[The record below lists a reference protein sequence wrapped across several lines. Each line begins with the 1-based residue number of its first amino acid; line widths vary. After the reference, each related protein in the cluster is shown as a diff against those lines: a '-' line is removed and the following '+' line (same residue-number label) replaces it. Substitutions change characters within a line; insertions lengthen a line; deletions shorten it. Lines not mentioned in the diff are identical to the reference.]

1 MFYFQTL
8 LSQGLSGID
17 GTTIIPTVTTIAYT
31 ILLIGFMIS
40 LYQAAMRGGDV
51 QSLGIAAIKFLI
63 VAIIV
68 ANWRSIFQEI
78 NNSSNQ
84 IAQFIANSSSAG
96 DMFSSWLTQLKQQFQ
111 QASTVGS
118 FFKLITGSAAAFIT
132 VLLIV
137 AAYIVFAVAFIVF
150 AFFYT
155 LYGCVLYVVGPLV
168 LALLPMGGAGKLG
181 SNFATNFFIWN
192 SWGILYAIFGALITA
207 IHVNDVNTIFNS
219 GFGGFFVGT
228 IDSMILGIVSIFYAV
243 ALILI
248 PKIAKSI
255 VAGDVGVTM
264 NAMLRAGAYAA
275 KTAMAVVAGA
285 AAGGAAASAGS
296 AGGASAGAGGG
307 TGASA
312 GAGSGAGTAPASS
325 SSPPPTPSL
334 ANTIRSGI
342 GGAMD
347 TSSAPPSSRSSSGS
361 SNGSKP
367 GNGSNGSNPSNAIRS
382 AQQGQVNS
390 FRSES
395 VGQTFAFHAARATAQ
410 MIRNQLTKSS
420 SKDEK
425 ETETVNG

>member
-17 GTTIIPTVTTIAYT
+17 GTSIIPTVATIAYT

-51 QSLGIAAIKFLI
+51 QSLGVAAIKFLI

-68 ANWRSIFQEI
+68 ANWKTIFQEV

-84 IAQFIANSSSAG
+84 IAQFIANSSSSG

-111 QASTVGS
+111 TNTFSS
-118 FFKLITGSAAAFIT
+118 FWKLIIGSPAALIT

-137 AAYIVFAVAFIVF
+137 VAYMIFAVAFIVF

-264 NAMLRAGAYAA
+264 DAMVRAGAYAA
-275 KTAMAVVAGA
+275 KTGMAVIAGA
-285 AAGGAAASAGS
+285 AAGGSAAAAGSS

-312 GAGSGAGTAPASS
+312 GPGSGAASAS

-342 GGAMD
+342 GSAMD
-347 TSSAPPSSRSSSGS
+347 TSSSPPSSRASNNG

-367 GNGSNGSNPSNAIRS
+367 ANAVRS
-382 AQQGQVNS
+382 AEQEQANT
-390 FRSES
+390 FRSGS
-395 VGQTFAFHAARATAQ
+395 VVQTFAFHAARVTAQ
-410 MIRNQLTKSS
+410 MLRNQSTKNAG
-420 SKDEK
+420 KEEEQ
-425 ETETVNG
+425 ETETANT